1 MRNQILNKIYLFVKL
16 ILIGVYYFYLINQLI
31 FYNVLIQV
39 IQFEDGRYFEMDK
52 IVIEKLGE
60 DKLDRYNEVYV
71 LDGINLR
78 KKMEE
83 EVI

>member
-1 MRNQILNKIYLFVKL
+1 
-16 ILIGVYYFYLINQLI
+16 
-31 FYNVLIQV
+31 
-39 IQFEDGRYFEMDK
+39 MDK

-78 KKMEE
+78 EKNGGRGYLRILFF
-83 EVI
+83 VGRVYS

>member
-1 MRNQILNKIYLFVKL
+1 
-16 ILIGVYYFYLINQLI
+16 
-31 FYNVLIQV
+31 
-39 IQFEDGRYFEMDK
+39 MDK

-78 KKMEE
+78 KKWRKRLFKNI
-83 EVI
+83 VFCWKSL

>member
-1 MRNQILNKIYLFVKL
+1 M
-16 ILIGVYYFYLINQLI
+16 

-78 KKMEE
+78 KNGGRGYLRILFF
-83 EVI
+83 VGRVYS